1 MYFDYIEDDI
11 SQVGIVIDHHIKN
24 NTNSYSN
31 EYIVRVYP
39 TINENCIELKE
50 EKEESE
56 KEMEKFDVDITVD
69 VGKFGIFN
77 EVIEVLKRIAESYL
91 YKKRKDDNLLIE
103 EREVIKMILM
113 YLDKEEYDVSFLETT
128 KLGNIL
134 EFLKESI
141 DEKEEIVNKLCLV
154 MAKYETMAEEQMS
167 KMLQVLADTFTD
179 ETMDWEEKKPLL
191 LALDMMRKK
200 VQFVVP
206 DPTPM
211 STTHLQ
217 EGFAKNQSI

>member
-141 DEKEEIVNKLCLV
+141 DEKEEIVKDIQMFIERIKKGV
-154 MAKYETMAEEQMS
+154 ME
-167 KMLQVLADTFTD
+167 D
-179 ETMDWEEKKPLL
+179 
-191 LALDMMRKK
+191 
-200 VQFVVP
+200 
-206 DPTPM
+206 
-211 STTHLQ
+211 
-217 EGFAKNQSI
+217 N

>member
-11 SQVGIVIDHHIKN
+11 SQMGIVIDHHIKN

-39 TINENCIELKE
+39 TINENCIEMKE

-77 EVIEVLKRIAESYL
+77 EVIDVLKRIAESYL

-141 DEKEEIVNKLCLV
+141 DEKEEIVKDIQMFIERIKKGV
-154 MAKYETMAEEQMS
+154 ME
-167 KMLQVLADTFTD
+167 D
-179 ETMDWEEKKPLL
+179 
-191 LALDMMRKK
+191 
-200 VQFVVP
+200 
-206 DPTPM
+206 
-211 STTHLQ
+211 
-217 EGFAKNQSI
+217 N

>member
-11 SQVGIVIDHHIKN
+11 SQMGIVIDHHIKN

-39 TINENCIELKE
+39 TINENCIEMKE

-103 EREVIKMILM
+103 EKEVIKMILM

-141 DEKEEIVNKLCLV
+141 DEKEEIVKDIQMFIERIKKGV
-154 MAKYETMAEEQMS
+154 ME
-167 KMLQVLADTFTD
+167 D
-179 ETMDWEEKKPLL
+179 
-191 LALDMMRKK
+191 
-200 VQFVVP
+200 
-206 DPTPM
+206 
-211 STTHLQ
+211 
-217 EGFAKNQSI
+217 N

>member
-11 SQVGIVIDHHIKN
+11 SQMGIVIDHHIKN

-39 TINENCIELKE
+39 TINENCIEMKE

-141 DEKEEIVNKLCLV
+141 DEKEEIVKDIQMFIERIKKGV
-154 MAKYETMAEEQMS
+154 ME
-167 KMLQVLADTFTD
+167 D
-179 ETMDWEEKKPLL
+179 
-191 LALDMMRKK
+191 
-200 VQFVVP
+200 
-206 DPTPM
+206 
-211 STTHLQ
+211 
-217 EGFAKNQSI
+217 N

>member
-103 EREVIKMILM
+103 EREVIKMILI

-141 DEKEEIVNKLCLV
+141 DEKEEIVKDI
-154 MAKYETMAEEQMS
+154 QMFIERI
-167 KMLQVLADTFTD
+167 KKTFSFSCFC
-179 ETMDWEEKKPLL
+179 K
-191 LALDMMRKK
+191 A
-200 VQFVVP
+200 
-206 DPTPM
+206 
-211 STTHLQ
+211 
-217 EGFAKNQSI
+217 I

>member
-1 MYFDYIEDDI
+1 MYFDYFEDDI

-39 TINENCIELKE
+39 TINESCIKMKE

-91 YKKRKDDNLLIE
+91 YKKRKDNNLLIE

-113 YLDKEEYDVSFLETT
+113 YLDKEEYDVSFLEAT

-141 DEKEEIVNKLCLV
+141 DEKEEIVKEIQMFIERIKKGV
-154 MAKYETMAEEQMS
+154 ME
-167 KMLQVLADTFTD
+167 D
-179 ETMDWEEKKPLL
+179 
-191 LALDMMRKK
+191 
-200 VQFVVP
+200 
-206 DPTPM
+206 
-211 STTHLQ
+211 
-217 EGFAKNQSI
+217 N

>member
-77 EVIEVLKRIAESYL
+77 EVIEVLKRIAEQYL

-141 DEKEEIVNKLCLV
+141 DEKEEIVKDIQMFIERIKKGV
-154 MAKYETMAEEQMS
+154 ME
-167 KMLQVLADTFTD
+167 D
-179 ETMDWEEKKPLL
+179 
-191 LALDMMRKK
+191 
-200 VQFVVP
+200 
-206 DPTPM
+206 
-211 STTHLQ
+211 
-217 EGFAKNQSI
+217 N

>member
-1 MYFDYIEDDI
+1 MYFDYFEDDI

-39 TINENCIELKE
+39 TINESCIEMKE

-91 YKKRKDDNLLIE
+91 YKKRKDNNLLIE

-113 YLDKEEYDVSFLETT
+113 YLDKEEYDVSFLEAT

-141 DEKEEIVNKLCLV
+141 DEKEEIVKEIQMFIERIKKGV
-154 MAKYETMAEEQMS
+154 ME
-167 KMLQVLADTFTD
+167 D
-179 ETMDWEEKKPLL
+179 
-191 LALDMMRKK
+191 
-200 VQFVVP
+200 
-206 DPTPM
+206 
-211 STTHLQ
+211 
-217 EGFAKNQSI
+217 N

>member
-11 SQVGIVIDHHIKN
+11 SQMGIVIDHHIKN

-39 TINENCIELKE
+39 TINENCIEIKE

-141 DEKEEIVNKLCLV
+141 DEKEEIVKDIQMFIERIKKGV
-154 MAKYETMAEEQMS
+154 ME
-167 KMLQVLADTFTD
+167 D
-179 ETMDWEEKKPLL
+179 
-191 LALDMMRKK
+191 
-200 VQFVVP
+200 
-206 DPTPM
+206 
-211 STTHLQ
+211 
-217 EGFAKNQSI
+217 N

>member
-103 EREVIKMILM
+103 EREVIKMILI

-141 DEKEEIVNKLCLV
+141 DEKEEIVKDIQMFIERIKKGV
-154 MAKYETMAEEQMS
+154 ME
-167 KMLQVLADTFTD
+167 D
-179 ETMDWEEKKPLL
+179 
-191 LALDMMRKK
+191 
-200 VQFVVP
+200 
-206 DPTPM
+206 
-211 STTHLQ
+211 
-217 EGFAKNQSI
+217 N